1 MIKVLFVCHGNIC
14 RSPMA
19 QYIFQNMIDKDGL
32 TNQFYIDSAATST
45 EEIGNGLHYGTRS
58 KLDKV
63 GIPYGNHRA
72 YQISNQDYEK
82 YDYIIGMDEASEV

>member
-19 QYIFQNMIDKDGL
+19 QYIFQNMINKDGL

-45 EEIGNGLHYGTRS
+45 
-58 KLDKV
+58 
-63 GIPYGNHRA
+63 
-72 YQISNQDYEK
+72 
-82 YDYIIGMDEASEV
+82 